1 MFFLNLFET
10 LNDIYYLRQIN
21 AFSSWLLKNS
31 LENEVVFIDLPHQE
45 RFLKGNFFDKTKQK
59 PSFIFCR
66 KGGLNEA
73 LEKNNFSSASD
84 WQSIFLSNEFEIWEN
99 KEKYQSVNL
108 PIRFGLTEKEK
119 EEVLNHSRHTLESFL
134 KKGGGREDYSRTITS
149 RFSQK
154 VNIDVALWVGGELR
168 GSRIVEN
175 LPLGEAIEEATI
187 HACRDERFK
196 PLSFEELSNTIIE
209 VAILSSLRIPLLKKE
224 KASNFIYTEKGYLMS
239 VGGRRGWFLPAVFNC
254 VSFNGLSDFLVNLVE
269 KKIGISRLFLPNAL
283 IEIFEVDNFIESTKK
298 KPLSLRGPI
307 VLSNNH
313 LSDFEEKE
321 IYHRFYE
328 SVNRSADFVCRIQE
342 NDGNIPPII
351 NPLSGKMTQIDWVRL
366 ALTAWS
372 LSLWGEVTKNDLYK
386 ESARKSFV
394 YLKENLYDHPNIPT
408 YSRCLSLIYY
418 RRLAIVLD
426 EHEEAKKSGEVITSL
441 IPNLDY
447 EPILY
452 SQVAIHLIDV
462 ASQDNDYLKKAE
474 ELTRIVLED
483 YERGIKENRLELARY
498 PELIHLLK
506 EFGEKTNNKELLL
519 NADKINDWY
528 VSKQLKDGS
537 FPSLVGSGFSYV
549 RGTGKIFEVLSLDL
563 EKNKKVIEKTMLWI
577 MDMQYTEE
585 NTFFIK
591 KDIKE
596 RILCGFRHD
605 NLNHEVWIDATAHV
619 LVGASLLRK
628 TKGV

>member
-99 KEKYQSVNL
+99 KEKYHSDNL
-108 PIRFGLTEKEK
+108 PIRFGLKEKEK
-119 EEVLNHSRHTLESFL
+119 EEALNHSRHILENFL
-134 KKGGGREDYSRTITS
+134 KKGGNREDLPKITTG

-154 VNIDVALWVGGELR
+154 VNVDVALWVGGELR
-168 GSRIVEN
+168 GSRIIES
-175 LPLGEAIEEATI
+175 LPLGGAIEEATI
-187 HACRDERFK
+187 LACRDERFK
-196 PLSFEELSNTIIE
+196 PVSFEELNSTTIEI
-209 VAILSSLRIPLLKKE
+209 AILSSLRIPLLKKE

-254 VSFNGLSDFLVNLVE
+254 VSFSGLNDFLVSLIE
-269 KKIGISRLFLPNAL
+269 KKIGVSRLFLPNAL

-298 KPLSLRGPI
+298 KPLSLSGPI

-313 LSDFEEKE
+313 FDDTKEEE
-321 IYHRFYE
+321 IYSSFYE
-328 SVNRSADFVCRIQE
+328 SVNKSADFICRIQE
-342 NDGNIPPII
+342 SDGNIPPII
-351 NPLSGKMTQIDWVRL
+351 NPLSGKISQIDWVRS
-366 ALTAWS
+366 ALTAWA
-372 LSLWGEVTKNDLYK
+372 LSLWGETTKNDLYK
-386 ESARKSFV
+386 EPARKSFL
-394 YLKENLYDHPNIPT
+394 YLRENLYDHPYIPE

-418 RRLAIVLD
+418 RRLAVVLG
-426 EHEEAKKSGEVITSL
+426 EHEEAQKSEKMIISL
-441 IPNLDY
+441 IPNLGY

-452 SQVAIHLIDV
+452 SQIAIHFMDV
-462 ASQDNDYLKKAE
+462 ASQDDDYLKKAKE
-474 ELTRIVLED
+474 FTKIVLED
-483 YERGIKENRLELARY
+483 YEKGIKENRLELARY
-498 PELIHLLK
+498 PELIYLFK
-506 EFGEKTNNKELLL
+506 EISKKTNNKELLE
-519 NADKINDWY
+519 NASKINDWY

-537 FPSLVGSGFSYV
+537 FPSLDGSVFSYV

-577 MDMQYTEE
+577 MDMQYTKE
-585 NTFFIK
+585 NTFFVKNNIREK
-591 KDIKE
+591 
-596 RILCGFRHD
+596 ILGGFRHD
-605 NLNHEVWIDATAHV
+605 NLNQEVWIDATAHI
-619 LVGASLLRK
+619 LIGASLLK
-628 TKGV
+628 KIKGV

>member
-1 MFFLNLFET
+1 MFFLNIFET

-45 RFLKGNFFDKTKQK
+45 RFLKGNFFNKIKER
-59 PSFIFCR
+59 PSFVLCR
-66 KGGLNEA
+66 KDGLSEA
-73 LEKNNFSSASD
+73 LKKNNLSHTNG
-84 WQSIFLSNEFEIWEN
+84 WQSIFLSNEFEILEN
-99 KEKYQSVNL
+99 KEKYHSENL

-119 EEVLNHSRHTLESFL
+119 EEALNHSRHILENFL
-134 KKGGGREDYSRTITS
+134 KKGGNREDLPKITTG

-154 VNIDVALWVGGELR
+154 VNVDVVLWVDGELR
-168 GSRIVEN
+168 GSRIVES
-175 LPLGEAIEEATI
+175 LPLGDAIEEATI
-187 HACRDERFK
+187 LACRDERFK
-196 PLSFEELSNTIIE
+196 PVSFEELNSTTIEI
-209 VAILSSLRIPLLKKE
+209 AILSNLRIPLLKKE

-254 VSFNGLSDFLVNLVE
+254 VSFSGLNDFLVNLIE
-269 KKIGISRLFLPNAL
+269 KKIGISRSFLSNAL
-283 IEIFEVDNFIESTKK
+283 VEIFEVDNFIESTKK
-298 KPLSLRGPI
+298 RPLSLNGPI
-307 VLSNNH
+307 VLS
-313 LSDFEEKE
+313 SCGVPEKD
-321 IYHRFYE
+321 IYSRFYE
-328 SVNRSADFVCRIQE
+328 SANNSADFVCRIQE

-351 NPLSGKMTQIDWVRL
+351 NPLSGKISQIDWVRM

-372 LSLWGEVTKNDLYK
+372 LSLWGETTKNSLYK

-418 RRLAIVLD
+418 RRLSVVLG
-426 EHEEAKKSGEVITSL
+426 ENEEAEKSGKMIIGL

-452 SQVAIHLIDV
+452 SQIAIHLMDV
-462 ASQDNDYLKKAE
+462 ASQDNDYLKNGE
-474 ELTRIVLED
+474 ELVGIVSED
-483 YERGIKENRLELARY
+483 YEKGIKEGGLELARY
-498 PELIHLLK
+498 PELIYLFNEIGK
-506 EFGEKTNNKELLL
+506 KTNNKELLA
-519 NADKINDWY
+519 NASKINDWY

-537 FPSLVGSGFSYV
+537 FPSKDGSAFSYV

-577 MDMQYTEE
+577 MDTQYTKE

-591 KDIKE
+591 NDIKE
-596 RILCGFRHD
+596 KILGGFRHD
-605 NLNHEVWIDATAHV
+605 NLNQEVWIDATAHI
-619 LVGASLLRK
+619 LIGASLLRK